1 LKLDMGV
8 QEDQSMKT
16 CPYCAESIQ
25 DEAIKCR
32 YCGEFLD
39 GRRSTPSRIT
49 WFPGRYWGYE
59 YRSEIQFLGWPLL
72 HIAQGPNPETGLP
85 RVARGIIAIG
95 DFAIG
100 LVAIGG
106 FALGGFVLGGI
117 GLGLFALG
125 GIVLGGVALGG
136 ISLALWL
143 AVGGIAVS
151 IQYAIGG
158 IALARHTL
166 SSFGADP
173 ELLRWWQ
180 NLWSSIYQ

>member
-1 LKLDMGV
+1 
-8 QEDQSMKT
+8 MKT